1 MYTKISKQIN
11 KKNKKGFEK
20 KLNRVFMCLSL
31 LLIMGILFGQI
42 TLSQM
47 NLEVQRL
54 EKDVQSKKDQNQSLV
69 MKINEMASL
78 DNIQSVSEEAGLAYN
93 NDNIRTIDK

>member
-1 MYTKISKQIN
+1 
-11 KKNKKGFEK
+11 
-20 KLNRVFMCLSL
+20 
-31 LLIMGILFGQI
+31 MGILFGQI

>member
-1 MYTKISKQIN
+1 MSK

-54 EKDVQSKKDQNQSLV
+54 EKGVQSKKDQNQSLV

>member
-1 MYTKISKQIN
+1 MSK

-20 KLNRVFMCLSL
+20 KLNRIFMCLSL

-69 MKINEMASL
+69 MRINEMASL
-78 DNIQSVSEEAGLAYN
+78 DNIQNVSEEAGLAYN

>member
-1 MYTKISKQIN
+1 MSK

-78 DNIQSVSEEAGLAYN
+78 DNIQSVSEEASLAYN

>member
-1 MYTKISKQIN
+1 MSK

-31 LLIMGILFGQI
+31 LLIMGILF
-42 TLSQM
+42 
-47 NLEVQRL
+47 
-54 EKDVQSKKDQNQSLV
+54 VQSKKDQNQSLV

>member
-1 MYTKISKQIN
+1 MSK
-11 KKNKKGFEK
+11 KKDKKGFEK
-20 KLNRVFMCLSL
+20 KLNRTFMCLSL

-47 NLEVQRL
+47 NLEVQKL
-54 EKDVQSKKDQNQSLV
+54 EKEVQTKKDQNQSLV

>member
-1 MYTKISKQIN
+1 MSK

-47 NLEVQRL
+47 NLEVHRL

>member
-1 MYTKISKQIN
+1 
-11 KKNKKGFEK
+11 
-20 KLNRVFMCLSL
+20 MCLSL

>member
-1 MYTKISKQIN
+1 MSK

-54 EKDVQSKKDQNQSLV
+54 EKDVQSKKDL
-69 MKINEMASL
+69 EPEFGYE
-78 DNIQSVSEEAGLAYN
+78 D
-93 NDNIRTIDK
+93 

>member
-1 MYTKISKQIN
+1 MSK

-93 NDNIRTIDK
+93 NDNIRTDKW

>member
-1 MYTKISKQIN
+1 MSK

-20 KLNRVFMCLSL
+20 KLNKAFMCLSL

-54 EKDVQSKKDQNQSLV
+54 EKDVQTKKDQNQSLV

>member
-1 MYTKISKQIN
+1 MSK
-11 KKNKKGFEK
+11 KKNKKGLEK

>member
-1 MYTKISKQIN
+1 MSK

-20 KLNRVFMCLSL
+20 KLSRVFMCLSL

>member
-1 MYTKISKQIN
+1 MSK

-20 KLNRVFMCLSL
+20 KLNRVFMCLSP

>member
-1 MYTKISKQIN
+1 MGK

>member
-1 MYTKISKQIN
+1 MSK

-42 TLSQM
+42 TLSHM

>member
-1 MYTKISKQIN
+1 MSK

-31 LLIMGILFGQI
+31 HLIMGILFGQI

>member
-1 MYTKISKQIN
+1 MSK

-69 MKINEMASL
+69 MKIHEMASL

>member
-1 MYTKISKQIN
+1 MS
-11 KKNKKGFEK
+11 NKKGFEK

>member
-1 MYTKISKQIN
+1 MSK

-20 KLNRVFMCLSL
+20 KLNKVCMCLSL

-54 EKDVQSKKDQNQSLV
+54 EKDVQTKKDQNQSLV
-69 MKINEMASL
+69 MKINEIASL

>member
-1 MYTKISKQIN
+1 MSK

-78 DNIQSVSEEAGLAYN
+78 DNIQSISRNLGLAYKN
-93 NDNIRTIDK
+93 ENIKTIE

>member
-1 MYTKISKQIN
+1 MSK

-20 KLNRVFMCLSL
+20 KLNRVFMCLSI

>member
-1 MYTKISKQIN
+1 MSK
-11 KKNKKGFEK
+11 KKSKKGFEK

>member
-1 MYTKISKQIN
+1 MSK

-20 KLNRVFMCLSL
+20 KLNKVFMCLSL

-54 EKDVQSKKDQNQSLV
+54 EKDVQTKKDQNQSLV

>member
-1 MYTKISKQIN
+1 MSK

-47 NLEVQRL
+47 NLEVQML

>member
-1 MYTKISKQIN
+1 MSK

-20 KLNRVFMCLSL
+20 KLNKVFMCLSL

>member
-1 MYTKISKQIN
+1 
-11 KKNKKGFEK
+11 
-20 KLNRVFMCLSL
+20 
-31 LLIMGILFGQI
+31 
-42 TLSQM
+42 
-47 NLEVQRL
+47 
-54 EKDVQSKKDQNQSLV
+54 